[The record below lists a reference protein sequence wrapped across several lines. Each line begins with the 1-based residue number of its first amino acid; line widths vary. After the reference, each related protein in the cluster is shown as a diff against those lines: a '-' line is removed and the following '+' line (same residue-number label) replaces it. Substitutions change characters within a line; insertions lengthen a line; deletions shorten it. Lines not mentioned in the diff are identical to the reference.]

1 MKKKVIRL
9 TESDVER
16 LVKRIIK
23 EDFTRREDM
32 FKTKDLSKPKSEQG
46 PLKQIM
52 IDCEPYEESR
62 FGQSKYGVYIETD
75 RKHYYIGDLRK
86 LGDNYTSYLDIE
98 RYIETEPHGVLCHP
112 DESQMALINKE
123 LNKVRKG
130 VARKF
135 ESLINYE
142 RDMYM

>member
-1 MKKKVIRL
+1 MKKRVIRL

-23 EDFTRREDM
+23 EDFTRREDTPADIVFNHIIDM
-32 FKTKDLSKPKSEQG
+32 AGPTGQLEEEIMDLIQENDFWLKDRNDRKELARMLVDIIFSTWELPF
-46 PLKQIM
+46 
-52 IDCEPYEESR
+52 EES
-62 FGQSKYGVYIETD
+62 
-75 RKHYYIGDLRK
+75 
-86 LGDNYTSYLDIE
+86 
-98 RYIETEPHGVLCHP
+98 
-112 DESQMALINKE
+112 E